1 MKRIL
6 YLHAGAEM
14 YGADKVLLELI
25 KGLDSKEFEAHVI
38 LPNDGVLVEAL
49 RQVGAKVS
57 VLDYP
62 ILRRKYFNPKGI
74 ADYIRSY
81 NFYAKQ
87 IALYA
92 REHSIDM
99 VHNNTAA
106 VLEGIYLKRK
116 LKLPLIWHVHEIIV
130 KPKAISDF
138 INMLMG
144 RYADKIVTVSQ
155 AVANHIKQS
164 PFIKDSQVEVIY
176 NGVDNAVYYPMD
188 ASSIRE
194 KFDIAQDALVIGMIG
209 RVNAIKG
216 QNDFIEA
223 VEPLLEKNEQAVAF
237 LAGGVFPGEEWRLEE
252 LDKRIASS
260 SVVSQIHRIDYYDKT
275 SELYNMFDIFVL
287 PSIKPDSLPTVVLE
301 AMACSKPVVGYNNG
315 GIAEMVV
322 DDKSGCLVK
331 PNRPQELSKAISLLL
346 DSSEKREKF
355 GRVGYQRQK
364 ELFSLESYIKNFSEL
379 YKQIEKISYE

>member
-92 REHSIDM
+92 REHNIDM

-223 VEPLLEKNEQAVAF
+223 VEPLLEKNEKAVAF

-252 LDKRIASS
+252 LDNRIASS
-260 SVVSQIHRIDYYDKT
+260 SVVSQIQRIDYYDKT

-331 PNRPQELSKAISLLL
+331 PNRPQELSNAISLLL

-364 ELFSLESYIKNFSEL
+364 ELFSLESYIKNFSEFYDNL
-379 YKQIEKISYE
+379 Q

>member
-6 YLHAGAEM
+6 YLHASAEM

-49 RQVGAKVS
+49 RQVGAQVS

-99 VHNNTAA
+99 VHNNTVA

-331 PNRPQELSKAISLLL
+331 PNRPQELSNAISLLL

-364 ELFSLESYIKNFSEL
+364 ELFSLESYIKNFSEFYDNL
-379 YKQIEKISYE
+379 Q

>member
-25 KGLDSKEFEAHVI
+25 KGLDHKEFEAHVI

-49 RQVGAKVS
+49 RQVGAQVS

-331 PNRPQELSKAISLLL
+331 PNRPQELSNAISLLL

-364 ELFSLESYIKNFSEL
+364 ELFSLESYIKNFSEFYDNL
-379 YKQIEKISYE
+379 Q

>member
-322 DDKSGCLVK
+322 DNKSGCLVK
-331 PNRPQELSKAISLLL
+331 PNRPQELSNAISLLL

-379 YKQIEKISYE
+379 YKTDRKD

>member
-49 RQVGAKVS
+49 RQVGAQVS

-260 SVVSQIHRIDYYDKT
+260 SVVSQIYRIDYYDKT

-331 PNRPQELSKAISLLL
+331 PNRPQELSNAISLLL

-364 ELFSLESYIKNFSEL
+364 ELFSLESYIKNFSEFYDNL
-379 YKQIEKISYE
+379 Q

>member
-87 IALYA
+87 IALYT
-92 REHSIDM
+92 RQHSIDM

-331 PNRPQELSKAISLLL
+331 PNRPQELSNAISLLL

-379 YKQIEKISYE
+379 YKTDRKD

>member
-49 RQVGAKVS
+49 RQVGAQVS

-275 SELYNMFDIFVL
+275 SEHYNMFDIFVF

-331 PNRPQELSKAISLLL
+331 PNRPQELSNAISLLL

-379 YKQIEKISYE
+379 YKTDRKD

>member
-49 RQVGAKVS
+49 RQVGAQVS

-92 REHSIDM
+92 RQHSIDM

-331 PNRPQELSKAISLLL
+331 PNRPQELSNAISLLL

-379 YKQIEKISYE
+379 YKTDRKD

>member
-38 LPNDGVLVEAL
+38 LPNDGVLVEDL
-49 RQVGAKVS
+49 RQVGAQVS

-92 REHSIDM
+92 QEHSIDM

-223 VEPLLEKNEQAVAF
+223 VEPLLEKNEQVVAF

-331 PNRPQELSKAISLLL
+331 SNRPRELSNAISLLL

-379 YKQIEKISYE
+379 YKTDRKD

>member
-237 LAGGVFPGEEWRLEE
+237 LAGGVFPGEEWRLDE

-322 DDKSGCLVK
+322 DDKSGHLVK
-331 PNRPQELSKAISLLL
+331 PNSPQELTNAIFLLL
-346 DSSEKREKF
+346 DSSEKREQF
-355 GRVGYQRQK
+355 GREGYQRQK
-364 ELFSLESYIKNFSEL
+364 ELFSLDSYIKNFSEFYDNL
-379 YKQIEKISYE
+379 Q

>member
-25 KGLDSKEFEAHVI
+25 KGLNRKEFEAHVI

-49 RQVGAKVS
+49 RQVGAQVS

-92 REHSIDM
+92 REHNIDM

-106 VLEGIYLKRK
+106 VWEGSYLKRK

-164 PFIKDSQVEVIY
+164 PFIKDSQVKVIY

-223 VEPLLEKNEQAVAF
+223 VEPLLEKNEKAVAF

-331 PNRPQELSKAISLLL
+331 PNRPQELSNAISLLL

-379 YKQIEKISYE
+379 YKTDRKD

>member
-92 REHSIDM
+92 RQHSIDM

-237 LAGGVFPGEEWRLEE
+237 LAGGVFPGEEWRLDE

-331 PNRPQELSKAISLLL
+331 PNRPQELSNAISLLL

-379 YKQIEKISYE
+379 YKTDRKD

>member
-25 KGLDSKEFEAHVI
+25 KGLDRQEFEAHVI

-49 RQVGAKVS
+49 RQVGAQVS

-92 REHSIDM
+92 RQHSIDM

-331 PNRPQELSKAISLLL
+331 PNRPQELSNAISLLL

-379 YKQIEKISYE
+379 YKTDRKD

>member
-164 PFIKDSQVEVIY
+164 LFIKDSQVEVIY

-331 PNRPQELSKAISLLL
+331 PNRPQELSNAISLLL

-379 YKQIEKISYE
+379 YKTDRKD

>member
-331 PNRPQELSKAISLLL
+331 PNRPQELSNAISLLL

>member
-49 RQVGAKVS
+49 RQVGAQVS

-194 KFDIAQDALVIGMIG
+194 KFDIAQDALVIGMVG

-331 PNRPQELSKAISLLL
+331 PNRPQELSNAISLLL

-379 YKQIEKISYE
+379 YKTDRKD

>member
-25 KGLDSKEFEAHVI
+25 KGLDHKEFEVHVI

-49 RQVGAKVS
+49 RQVGAQVS

-74 ADYIRSY
+74 VDYIRSY

-92 REHSIDM
+92 QEHSIDM

-116 LKLPLIWHVHEIIV
+116 FKLPLIWHVHEIIV

-164 PFIKDSQVEVIY
+164 PFIKDSQVKVIY
-176 NGVDNAVYYPMD
+176 NGVDNTVYYPMD

-223 VEPLLEKNEQAVAF
+223 VEPLLEKNKKAVAF
-237 LAGGVFPGEEWRLEE
+237 LAGGVFHGEEWRLEE

-331 PNRPQELSKAISLLL
+331 PNRPQELSNAISLLL

-364 ELFSLESYIKNFSEL
+364 ELFSLESYIKNFSEFYDNL
-379 YKQIEKISYE
+379 Q

>member
-25 KGLDSKEFEAHVI
+25 KGLDRQEFEAHVI

-331 PNRPQELSKAISLLL
+331 PNRPQELSNAISLLL

-364 ELFSLESYIKNFSEL
+364 ELFSLESYIKNFSEFYDNL
-379 YKQIEKISYE
+379 Q

>member
-260 SVVSQIHRIDYYDKT
+260 SVVSLIHRIDYYDKT

-331 PNRPQELSKAISLLL
+331 PNRPQELSNAISLLL

-379 YKQIEKISYE
+379 YKTDRKD

>member
-49 RQVGAKVS
+49 RQVGAQVS

-92 REHSIDM
+92 REHNIDM

-331 PNRPQELSKAISLLL
+331 PNRPQELSNAISLLL

-379 YKQIEKISYE
+379 YKTDRKD

>member
-130 KPKAISDF
+130 KPQAISDF

-331 PNRPQELSKAISLLL
+331 PNRPQELSNAISLLL
-346 DSSEKREKF
+346 DSSEKRKKF

-379 YKQIEKISYE
+379 YKTDRKD

>member
-116 LKLPLIWHVHEIIV
+116 LKLPLIWHIHEIIV

-331 PNRPQELSKAISLLL
+331 PNRPQELSNAISLLL

-379 YKQIEKISYE
+379 YKTDRKD

>member
-25 KGLDSKEFEAHVI
+25 KGLNRKEFEAHVI

-49 RQVGAKVS
+49 RQVGAQVS

-74 ADYIRSY
+74 VDYIRSY

-92 REHSIDM
+92 QEHSIDV

-164 PFIKDSQVEVIY
+164 PFIKDSQVKVIY
-176 NGVDNAVYYPMD
+176 NGVDNTVYYPMD

-287 PSIKPDSLPTVVLE
+287 PSIKPDPLPTVVLE

-322 DDKSGCLVK
+322 DEKSGHLVK
-331 PNRPQELSKAISLLL
+331 PNSPQELSNAISHLL
-346 DSSEKREKF
+346 DSSEKREQF
-355 GRVGYQRQK
+355 GREGYQRQK
-364 ELFSLESYIKNFSEL
+364 ELFSLDSYIKNFSEL
-379 YKQIEKISYE
+379 YKKYK

>member
-38 LPNDGVLVEAL
+38 LPNDGVLVETL
-49 RQVGAKVS
+49 RQVGAQVS

-164 PFIKDSQVEVIY
+164 PFIKDRQVEVIY

-260 SVVSQIHRIDYYDKT
+260 SVVSQIHRIDYYDRT

-301 AMACSKPVVGYNNG
+301 AMACGKPVVGYRHG
-315 GIAEMVV
+315 GVCEMV
-322 DDKSGCLVK
+322 KEGENGLLAT
-331 PNRPQELSKAISLLL
+331 PNQPAELSKAIQELA
-346 DSSEKREKF
+346 DNTEKREQF
-355 GRVGYQRQK
+355 GKASVKRQK
-364 ELFSLESYIKNFSEL
+364 ELFSLQSYIRNFSEL
-379 YKQIEKISYE
+379 YKK

>member
-49 RQVGAKVS
+49 RQVGAQVS

-92 REHSIDM
+92 RQHSIDM

-176 NGVDNAVYYPMD
+176 NGVDNTVYYPMD

-237 LAGGVFPGEEWRLEE
+237 LAGGVFPGEEWRLDE

-331 PNRPQELSKAISLLL
+331 PNSPQELSNAISLLL

-379 YKQIEKISYE
+379 YKTDRKD

>member
-49 RQVGAKVS
+49 RQVGAQVS

-331 PNRPQELSKAISLLL
+331 PNRPQELSNAISLLL

-355 GRVGYQRQK
+355 GRVGYQRQR
-364 ELFSLESYIKNFSEL
+364 ELFSLESYIKNFSEFYDNL
-379 YKQIEKISYE
+379 Q

>member
-25 KGLDSKEFEAHVI
+25 KGLDHKEFEVHVI

-74 ADYIRSY
+74 VDYIRSY

-92 REHSIDM
+92 RQHNIDM

-322 DDKSGCLVK
+322 DDKSGYLVK
-331 PNRPQELSKAISLLL
+331 PNRPQELSNAISLLL

-355 GRVGYQRQK
+355 GRVGYQRQR

-379 YKQIEKISYE
+379 YKTDRKD

>member
-49 RQVGAKVS
+49 RQVGAQVS

-92 REHSIDM
+92 RQHSIDM

-364 ELFSLESYIKNFSEL
+364 ELFSLESYIKNFSEFYDNL
-379 YKQIEKISYE
+379 Q

>member
-49 RQVGAKVS
+49 RQVGAQVS

-92 REHSIDM
+92 RQHSIDM

-176 NGVDNAVYYPMD
+176 NGVDNVVYYPMD

-331 PNRPQELSKAISLLL
+331 PNRPQELSNAISLLL

-364 ELFSLESYIKNFSEL
+364 ELFSLESYIKNFSEFYDNL
-379 YKQIEKISYE
+379 Q

>member
-331 PNRPQELSKAISLLL
+331 PNRPQELSNAISLLL

-379 YKQIEKISYE
+379 YKTDRKDQL

>member
-25 KGLDSKEFEAHVI
+25 KGLDSQEFEAHVI
-38 LPNDGVLVEAL
+38 LPNNGVLVEAL
-49 RQVGAKVS
+49 LQFGAQVS

-62 ILRRKYFNPKGI
+62 ILRRMYFNPKGI
-74 ADYIRSY
+74 VDYIRSY

-92 REHSIDM
+92 QEHSIDM

-164 PFIKDSQVEVIY
+164 PFIKDSQVKVIY
-176 NGVDNAVYYPMD
+176 NGVDNTVYYPMD

-322 DDKSGCLVK
+322 DDKSGYLVK
-331 PNRPQELSKAISLLL
+331 PNRPQELSNAISLLL

-364 ELFSLESYIKNFSEL
+364 ELFSLESYIKNFSEFYDNL
-379 YKQIEKISYE
+379 Q

>member
-6 YLHAGAEM
+6 YLHVGAEM

-49 RQVGAKVS
+49 RQVGAQVS

-223 VEPLLEKNEQAVAF
+223 VEPLLENNEQAVAF

-331 PNRPQELSKAISLLL
+331 PNRPQELSNAISLLL

-379 YKQIEKISYE
+379 YKTDRKD

>member
-38 LPNDGVLVEAL
+38 LPNDGVLVEDL
-49 RQVGAKVS
+49 RQVGAQVS

-74 ADYIRSY
+74 AVYIRSY

-92 REHSIDM
+92 QEHSIDM

-176 NGVDNAVYYPMD
+176 NGVDNTVYYPMD

-223 VEPLLEKNEQAVAF
+223 VEPLLEKNEQVVAF

-331 PNRPQELSKAISLLL
+331 PNRPQELSNAISLLL

-379 YKQIEKISYE
+379 YKTDRKD

>member
-49 RQVGAKVS
+49 RQVGAQVS

-223 VEPLLEKNEQAVAF
+223 VEPLLEKNEKAVAF

-252 LDKRIASS
+252 LDNRIDSS

-322 DDKSGCLVK
+322 DDKSGYLVK
-331 PNRPQELSKAISLLL
+331 PNRPQELSNAISLLL

-355 GRVGYQRQK
+355 GRVGYQRQR
-364 ELFSLESYIKNFSEL
+364 ELFSLESYIKNFSEFYDNL
-379 YKQIEKISYE
+379 Q

>member
-25 KGLDSKEFEAHVI
+25 KGLDRQEFEAHVI

-49 RQVGAKVS
+49 RQVGAQVS

-74 ADYIRSY
+74 VDYIRSY

-92 REHSIDM
+92 KEHSIDM
-99 VHNNTAA
+99 IHNNTAA

-164 PFIKDSQVEVIY
+164 PFIKDSQVKVIY
-176 NGVDNAVYYPMD
+176 NGVDNTVYYPMD

-301 AMACSKPVVGYNNG
+301 AMACGKPVAGYRHG
-315 GIAEMVV
+315 GVCEMV
-322 DDKSGCLVK
+322 KEGENGLLAT
-331 PNRPQELSKAISLLL
+331 PNQPEELSKAIQELA
-346 DSSEKREKF
+346 DNTEKR
-355 GRVGYQRQK
+355 GQLGSASVRRQK
-364 ELFSLESYIKNFSEL
+364 EFFSLESYIRNFSEL
-379 YKQIEKISYE
+379 YKKY